1 MTSLDRLVRFGVARR
16 RCAHEHLVCAL
27 TSEET
32 HEPFEGRKPIAV
44 SGDAGATGLLGQMGS
59 PARDRRPI
67 IV

>member
-1 MTSLDRLVRFGVARR
+1 MTSSDLLVRFGVGRAS
-16 RCAHEHLVCAL
+16 CVGEHLMCAL

-32 HEPFEGRKPIAV
+32 REPFEGGNPIAV